1 MSDAIV
7 EHLIVDVLSATA
19 LALTFKKARL
29 VIIPAHHNKLIK
41 DFLSC
46 ANCQCGQPYTERH
59 QFFSCSRPVLII
71 NERAADQSAH
81 YCSEELVHPSA
92 RFLGPPILRE
102 L

>member
-46 ANCQCGQPYTERH
+46 ANVNAASRTPNGIS
-59 QFFSCSRPVLII
+59 FFL
-71 NERAADQSAH
+71 AA
-81 YCSEELVHPSA
+81 A
-92 RFLGPPILRE
+92 RS
-102 L
+102 